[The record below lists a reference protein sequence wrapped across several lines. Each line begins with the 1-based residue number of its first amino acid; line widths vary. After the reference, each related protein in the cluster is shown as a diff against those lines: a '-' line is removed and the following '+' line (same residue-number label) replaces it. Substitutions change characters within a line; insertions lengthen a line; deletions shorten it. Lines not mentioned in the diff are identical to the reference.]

1 MSASEAS
8 REDRHLPA
16 SERRLQQA
24 REEGQLP
31 RSRELAHLAAIL
43 GMLGLLTAGGPWLG
57 RQALAIVAAGLTFD
71 RQAAFETGR
80 LAPRLAAFGLQG
92 LELIVPVAGALALAL
107 AAAAVAVGG
116 WNFTLQ
122 ALEPK
127 FDRVNPLAGI
137 SRMLGWRH
145 LLGHLRL
152 VAMAAGLVGGGA
164 WYVAHHA
171 QDIDLLA
178 RVPLAQGLAE
188 GSAWLASG
196 LTLLVG
202 VCVLSAL
209 ADVPLQIFNFR
220 AEMRMTHEEA
230 RQENKESEGDPH
242 MKGERRRRARELSR
256 GRMLAD
262 VPKASVVV
270 TNPTHYAVALQYD
283 EHSPGAPRIV
293 AMGADLLALKIR
305 EVAAASRVPVLEAP
319 PLARALFR
327 HGEVGREIPVE
338 LYNAVAQVLAWV
350 YRLRTA
356 LRPPA
361 EPVIEVPAGMDPKE
375 QAAEEAEA

>member
-31 RSRELAHLAAIL
+31 RSRELAHLAALIGL
-43 GMLGLLTAGGPWLG
+43 VGLLGAGGPWLG
-57 RQALAIVAAGLTFD
+57 RHALEIVSSGLRFD
-71 RQAAFETGR
+71 REAAFETAR
-80 LAPRLAAFGLQG
+80 LAPRLGQLGLHG
-92 LELIVPVAGALALAL
+92 LEAIVPIALAF
-107 AAAAVAVGG
+107 AAALVGAAISVGG

-122 ALEPK
+122 ALEPR
-127 FDRVNPLAGI
+127 FDRVNPLSGI

-152 VAMAAGLVGGGA
+152 MTMAAGLVGAGA
-164 WYVAHHA
+164 WYVAQHA
-171 QDIDLLA
+171 GDIELLA
-178 RVPLAQGLAE
+178 QVPLVQGLSD
-188 GSAWLASG
+188 GMGWIIGG
-196 LTLLVG
+196 LTLLIG

-220 AEMRMTHEEA
+220 AELRMTHDEA
-230 RQENKESEGDPH
+230 RQENKESDGDPH

-262 VPKASVVV
+262 VPKASVIV

-283 EHSPGAPRIV
+283 EGSGGAPRVV
-293 AMGADLLALKIR
+293 AMGVDLLALKIR
-305 EVAAASRVPVLEAP
+305 EIGTASKVPVLEAP
-319 PLARALFR
+319 PLARALYR

-338 LYNAVAQVLAWV
+338 LYTAVAQVLAWV
-350 YRLRTA
+350 YRLRSA

-375 QAAEEAEA
+375 QAA